1 MGQEIPY
8 TEKKLKDWAG
18 WRAFRDG
25 RALFERGVVEKVTYE
40 HPFVTGT
47 LSLGPRGMRSKF
59 EILKNGLVENHCPCR
74 DNQERGLICS
84 HLVAMGLE
92 VLRQQTKPVRDEKA
106 IADLRRV
113 ERMARG
119 ADKKFIKRARKNDE
133 NAVEAK
139 LIVELD
145 ANWQEQVLAERVGLH
160 VSVEYQNGIKPA
172 SDVPTDM
179 PFSFPREDE
188 IMLSVLEDISGGP
201 VPSQV
206 QLSLPSFHNILR
218 ILAGKTIHQR
228 GHKGGFSVNGGVLD
242 STLEMDLD
250 RVTGELLLTIST
262 DLPDRQKELFHFYI
276 ITPKAGWLFCADQ
289 FWPLSSLVPKTLRDV
304 YQTQVRIPRDSV
316 PAFIMTELPQIEKY
330 MAVRTEITTDLF
342 HMKPA
347 KVYFRLVVK
356 GSPASLAAT
365 LYAHYT
371 DEIELVAG
379 RADMRGNFAIPDP
392 KDLLRY
398 RIRNMAY
405 EKAGVEKL
413 ASAGFVGR
421 AGDTLRN
428 IVGPREVLNFLGS
441 GVPKLRRMGYVVELD
456 GRVKPFAEKAEY
468 VAPVV
473 RIDESTSGS
482 YFDVSYEYDVGTGS
496 ISDREIQQALMKG
509 DSFIER
515 DGRTILLDG
524 DAILQAQKVFE
535 ECSVGKGDAPGS
547 FRVNNIY
554 SSYLQASI
562 DALDGVDVNASP
574 DWMER
579 ALQPN
584 QQETVEPVQL
594 NKHLKGT
601 LRSYQQEGVNW
612 LRFLETRGFCGILA
626 DEMGLGK
633 TLQTLAWIQL
643 ERTREDHRGKPALI
657 VCPTSLVE
665 NWREESA
672 KFTPNLKVLVLHG
685 PDRQRCWKKV
695 EKADVIITSYALL
708 RRDIEKHLEYVYSI
722 AILDEAQHIKNR
734 ATQNALSAK
743 KIKADHRLVL
753 TGTPIENGVT
763 DLWSIMDFLMP
774 GYLGHHKNF
783 HEFYEMP
790 ILNGG
795 PDGEYAQLNLRRKLH
810 PFLLRRLKKQVAKDL
825 PPKIERVAPCK
836 LTQDQ
841 HKVYTQLLE
850 DSKQRIA
857 DMVEKDG
864 FNKSRMEILKTLLRL
879 RQTCNHI
886 DLLRLEGVESK
897 HPSAKME
904 LFFELLN
911 EAMDSKHRVLVFSQF
926 TSMLA
931 ILRNEM
937 EERDLKYCYL
947 DGSTKDRQDVV
958 REFNKDHNIPVF
970 LMSLKAG
977 GTGLNLTG
985 ADMVIHFDPWW
996 NPAVEDQATDRAHR
1010 IGQKRTVYSVKLITK
1025 GTVEEKV
1032 VEMQAHKKHIIDSTL
1047 TTDEQVMQK
1056 LTWQDVQELLNI

>member
-1 MGQEIPY
+1 MDTKIPY

-25 RALFERGVVEKVTYE
+25 RALFERGVVEKVAYE

-59 EILKNGLVENHCPCR
+59 EILKNGLVDNHCPCR

-92 VLRQQTKPVRDEKA
+92 VLRQNARPARDERA
-106 IADLRRV
+106 IADMRRV
-113 ERMARG
+113 ERIARG
-119 ADKKFIKRARKNDE
+119 SGQQLIRRARKNDE
-133 NAVEAK
+133 NAVKAN
-139 LIVELD
+139 LIVEL
-145 ANWQEQVLAERVGLH
+145 AENWQEQVTAERVSLTL
-160 VSVEYQNGIKPA
+160 SIEYQDGRKPA
-172 SDVPTDM
+172 SDVPTDV

-188 IMLSVLEDISGGP
+188 IILSILEEISSGP
-201 VPSQV
+201 VASEINLTLPNFANV
-206 QLSLPSFHNILR
+206 LRVLS
-218 ILAGKTIHQR
+218 GKKIYQ
-228 GHKGGFSVNGGVLD
+228 KGLTTGFSVNKGMLD
-242 STLEMDLD
+242 SMLEMDLD
-250 RVTGELLLTIST
+250 RMSGELLVNIST
-262 DLPDRQKELFHFYI
+262 ELPNQQKELFSFYI
-276 ITPKAGWLFCADQ
+276 VADGVGWVFSANQ
-289 FWPLSSLVPKTLRDV
+289 FWPLSTVLPKKIQDV
-304 YQTQVRIPRDSV
+304 YRGEVKIQRESV
-316 PAFIMTELPQIEKY
+316 PSFIMTDLPAIEK
-330 MAVRTEITTDLF
+330 MMLIRTNITPDLF
-342 HMKPA
+342 LMKPA

-365 LYAHYT
+365 LYARYT
-371 DEIELVAG
+371 DQIELVAG

-405 EKAGVEKL
+405 EKSGVEKL
-413 ASAGFVGR
+413 EVAGFFGR

-441 GVPKLRRMGYVVELD
+441 GVPKLRRMGYEVELE
-456 GRVKPFAEKAEY
+456 GRVKPFAEKADY
-468 VAPVV
+468 VAPVIHV
-473 RIDESTSGS
+473 NEVESGG
-482 YFDVSYEYDVGTGS
+482 YFDVNYEYDIGTGS
-496 ISDREIQQALMKG
+496 ISERDIQRALMKG

-515 DGRTILLDG
+515 NGRTILLDG
-524 DAILQAQKVFE
+524 DAIQQARKVFE
-535 ECSVGKGDAPGS
+535 DCAVGDGKKPGS
-547 FRVNNIY
+547 FRVSDIY
-554 SSYLQASI
+554 SSFVQASV
-562 DALDGVDVNASP
+562 DALDGVEVEASSG
-574 DWMER
+574 WMER
-579 ALQPN
+579 A
-584 QQETVEPVQL
+584 QQQNAQDSVEPVAL
-594 NKHLKGT
+594 SPHLKGT

-612 LRFLETRGFCGILA
+612 LRFLENRGFCGVLA

-643 ERTREDHRGKPALI
+643 GRSDASHQGKPALI

-665 NWREESA
+665 NWREEA
-672 KFTPNLKVLVLHG
+672 VKFTPNLKVLTLHG
-685 PDRQRCWKKV
+685 TDRHRKWKNVPKNDLV
-695 EKADVIITSYALL
+695 ITSYALM

-734 ATQNALSAK
+734 ATQNSLSAK
-743 KIKADHRLVL
+743 KLRADHRLVL
-753 TGTPIENGVT
+753 TGTPIENGVA

-783 HEFYEMP
+783 REHYELP

-795 PDGEYAQLNLRRKLH
+795 PDGEHAQLNLRRKLH

-825 PPKIERVAPCK
+825 PPKIERIAPCK

-841 HKVYTQLLE
+841 HRVYTQLLE
-850 DSKQRIA
+850 DSRQKIA
-857 DMVEKDG
+857 DMVEQEG

-886 DLLRLEGVESK
+886 DLLKLDGVKSK

-931 ILRNEM
+931 ILRDEM
-937 EERDLKYCYL
+937 NQREIKYCYL

-958 REFNKDHNIPVF
+958 RKFNKDRSVPVF

-1032 VEMQAHKKHIIDSTL
+1032 VAMQQHKKGIIDATL

-1056 LTWQDVQELLNI
+1056 LTWEDVQELLNL